1 MKHIQSLVVTAI
13 CGFVLT
19 LAAGAVAQS
28 SIQPGVDTAVRIVGG
43 ASYSLGDGK
52 WHPLVVGKIL
62 TAGSIIQTGPDATVD
77 IILGKKILM
86 PQAILRPQDN
96 PLPDRISLAADAKVR
111 GYVSY
116 RPAAEQNAVRMTG
129 NTVLAIDKL
138 TVSDTGMDTVNDTE
152 LDLRQGGIYC
162 SVKKFSG
169 ASQYLIKIPNGIA
182 GVRGTLFYIDATGRC
197 IVYKNS
203 VVLSITGPDGKPI
216 TVVVGEGNQFD
227 PGNLGN
233 GQSGP
238 NGQSDSLPLGVSP
251 LPPGVSPL
259 PLGVSPLPPGLGG
272 ELDRIFAALRTLYF
286 PDYGEINFTFD
297 WTQSHISPTHG
308 HHGGE
313 MWLWVQSNVKLI

>member
-1 MKHIQSLVVTAI
+1 MKHLHIQTSVFAEI

-19 LAAGAVAQS
+19 LAPCATAQSS
-28 SIQPGVDTAVRIVGG
+28 SIQPGVVTAVRIVGE
-43 ASYSLGDGK
+43 ARYSLGDGK

-62 TAGSIIQTGPDATVD
+62 AVGAVIQTGHDATVD
-77 IILGKKILM
+77 IILGKKIVM
-86 PQAILRPQDN
+86 PQAILMPEAN

-129 NTVLAIDKL
+129 DTVLAIDKL
-138 TVSDTGMDTVNDTE
+138 TVNDTGVDTVNDTE

-182 GVRGTLFYIDATGRC
+182 GVRGTLFYIDVTGRC

-203 VVLSITGPDGKPI
+203 VVLSITGLDGKPI

-238 NGQSDSLPLGVSP
+238 LPL
-251 LPPGVSPL
+251 GVSPL
-259 PLGVSPLPPGLGG
+259 PLGVSPLPPGLGA
-272 ELDRIFAALRTLYF
+272 EMDRIFDALRTIYF
-286 PDYGEINFTFD
+286 PDYGNINFTFD
-297 WTQSHISPTHG
+297 WTQSHISPTQG
-308 HHGGE
+308 HHGGD
-313 MWLWVQSNVKLI
+313 